1 MTTTAGARIGLL
13 LVMHGK
19 LGHHLLDT
27 LGDMMGELPLATD
40 VLEVRRV
47 QAHEVLITQGRKMIE
62 RLDSGAGVL
71 ILTDAFGSTPSNI
84 ASKLAGDERVAAVAG
99 VNLPMLIRIFNYPKL
114 ALPDMIRNAVEGG
127 TRGIMACPRP
137 AAPDS

>member
-1 MTTTAGARIGLL
+1 MIGVL

-19 LGHHLLDT
+19 LGRHLLDT
-27 LGDMMGELPLATD
+27 LDDMMGTLPLAAD

-62 RLDSGAGVL
+62 RLDSGDGVL

-84 ASKLAGDERVAAVAG
+84 ANKLAIDLQVAVVAG
-99 VNLPMLIRIFNYPKL
+99 VNLPMLIRIFNYPRL
-114 ALPDMIRNAVEGG
+114 SLPEMVGNAVEGG
-127 TRGIMACPRP
+127 LRGIVACPRTADRP
-137 AAPDS
+137 

>member
-1 MTTTAGARIGLL
+1 MSIGLL

-27 LGDMMGELPLATD
+27 LTDMMGELPLAAD

-47 QAHEVLITQGRKMIE
+47 QAHEVLINQGRKMIE
-62 RLDSGAGVL
+62 RLDAGDGVL

-84 ASKLAGDERVAAVAG
+84 ANKLADSDRVVVVAG
-99 VNLPMLIRIFNYPKL
+99 VNLPMLVRIFNYPR
-114 ALPDMIRNAVEGG
+114 LPLPEMARNAVEGG
-127 TRGIMACPRP
+127 ARGIIVCPRP
-137 AAPDS
+137 AAPGT